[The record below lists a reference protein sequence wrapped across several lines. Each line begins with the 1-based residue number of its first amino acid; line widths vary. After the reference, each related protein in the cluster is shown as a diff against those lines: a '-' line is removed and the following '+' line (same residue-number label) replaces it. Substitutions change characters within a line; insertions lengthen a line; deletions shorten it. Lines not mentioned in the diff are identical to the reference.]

1 MIADLIKLCI
11 NYSIKS
17 IHRSRYLLRLFLL
30 SVKTKDY
37 AKVLNNIDY
46 RGDI

>member
-1 MIADLIKLCI
+1 MVADLIKLCV
-11 NYSIKS
+11 NYSTKS
-17 IHRSRYLLRLFLL
+17 IHRSRYLLRFFLF

-46 RGDI
+46 RVDI